1 MLDAQ
6 YAAGPQAPALMW
18 IPYPVNRFEGMEQF
32 NHITQQRTS
41 IQTVRCANCN
51 HATALIIDQDN
62 NPKPRQTDNEGRKPS
77 AAAKNSA
84 EKDPIAEPAYKAARA
99 SSTQPREHLWVEE
112 DYEPTD
118 PSYTPASRK
127 QRGLP
132 EADKESVI
140 EVEIRSPIK
149 QMSYGSRRTQST
161 PKLREAEEFEL
172 ARKEPKARR
181 NRSPSPEN
189 PVNGVSDSEDESIV
203 DFDEMDALRKLLPH
217 LVNCPHNETHPDC
230 HMWTALRSISTH
242 QLALYLAHNIRED
255 GAPTDE
261 IKIVANYLTR
271 RKAELLGT
279 SYIPYHKNKRAFEA
293 HHIHV
298 RTKRSSVAK

>member
-62 NPKPRQTDNEGRKPS
+62 NPRPKQNDTEKKRPS
-77 AAAKNSA
+77 SKEHQHSMTERNST
-84 EKDPIAEPAYKAARA
+84 ERNSIAEPASKTARA
-99 SSTQPREHLWVEE
+99 SSTQPREALWIEE

-132 EADKESVI
+132 EADNESVI

-149 QMSYGSRRTQST
+149 KMSYGSRRVQPA
-161 PKLREAEEFEL
+161 PKLKEAEEIEL
-172 ARKEPKARR
+172 ALKEPNARR
-181 NRSPSPEN
+181 NRSPSPDN
-189 PVNGVSDSEDESIV
+189 LVNGVSDSEDEGSV

-261 IKIVANYLTR
+261 IKIC
-271 RKAELLGT
+271 LLYT
-279 SYIPYHKNKRAFEA
+279 SDAADE
-293 HHIHV
+293 
-298 RTKRSSVAK
+298 